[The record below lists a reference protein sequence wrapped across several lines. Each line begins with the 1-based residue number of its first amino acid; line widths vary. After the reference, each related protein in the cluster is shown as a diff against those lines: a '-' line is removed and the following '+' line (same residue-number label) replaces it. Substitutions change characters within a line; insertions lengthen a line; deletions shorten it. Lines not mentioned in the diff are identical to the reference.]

1 MQPSERARVAGVG
14 EGGGAAESAGL
25 VLEDLEV
32 VIELDGLPVAFD
44 DPLMP
49 GHDLPAVEYDELR
62 RAQRDAEFA
71 ADEPDR
77 DGVLRL
83 PHRHQPGPVD
93 PRVELQARVEPIPRQ
108 LREMLPIGGEV
119 LGDSADLLP
128 DPPSLIPQIPFTDPG
143 VELGEGRDDGH
154 G

>member
-49 GHDLPAVEYDELR
+49 GHDLPAVDL
-62 RAQRDAEFA
+62 AECQAEHAAEMAGERPWRLLVGEVPQLHGVVGTA
-71 ADEPDR
+71 ADGHRPP
-77 DGVLRL
+77 VVL
-83 PHRHQPGPVD
+83 PHRHRPPKDPEAAKLRSNPPISLAGP
-93 PRVELQARVEPIPRQ
+93 
-108 LREMLPIGGEV
+108 
-119 LGDSADLLP
+119 
-128 DPPSLIPQIPFTDPG
+128 
-143 VELGEGRDDGH
+143 
-154 G
+154 